1 MSQKFSILVVIEK
14 GKPVAKA
21 YLRSDAVS
29 ASSDFTKAREE
40 GKEAYL
46 FAKPYADKRSKA
58 SDAKPS
64 SKSKLKDLDE

>member
-21 YLRSDAVS
+21 FLRSEAVL
-29 ASSDFTKAREE
+29 ASNEFAKAREE

-58 SDAKPS
+58 TEEKG
-64 SKSKLKDLDE
+64 SK